1 MERKPLSTK
10 VAKKLDLIM
19 ATWNVR
25 TMLQAGRMQEI
36 RNEMIAYKID
46 IMALQ
51 EIRWQGQG
59 RIDKPDYTLLYSGS
73 VKKTGQLGTGFMMS
87 TAVKKCL
94 LEFEPQ
100 SNRICKIR
108 LKGKFRNVTLI
119 SAHAPTNEKDDQ
131 EKESFYED
139 LEEVYNRIP
148 RYDMVIIMGDFN
160 AKIGKQEYQ
169 QQVTGPYSIHD
180 INNENGNMLTQFA
193 TRNKLMVKST
203 MFPHKHIHLGTWKI
217 PGTNE
222 VNQIDHVLVT
232 SRHSSSVIDIR
243 SCRGPNCD
251 SDHYLVKIKVRER
264 IANAQTV
271 PRRKTRRW
279 EVEKLNKDTVRREKY
294 QQALKSNLKP
304 AREEGEGSVQKTW
317 EQLEMA
323 IKAAAGET
331 LGEVKNRRNVEWFD
345 EECAAYISEKNRARQ
360 KMIHK
365 ETRSNYEEYREWR
378 RKTNRLCKRKKR
390 ENMMKQMEEINLL
403 NQQNERRKFYKAV
416 NNMKKGFQPR
426 MNGCKGKD
434 GKMIGEEKEILERWT
449 EHFKEL
455 LKEGEENDNEQE
467 NHKENHTPKIK
478 PDCTKELIQEIC
490 NEPTKAEVERTIQRM
505 KNNRAPGE
513 DTIVAELIKYGG
525 DGLVDA
531 VYELM
536 KLIWTTENMP
546 QEWDIGIICPIYKKG
561 DKLECNNYRGITLL
575 NNMYKIFSS
584 ILNGRMKTATE
595 KIIGEYQ
602 CGFRQNK
609 STTDQLFILRQM
621 IERHNEHGLE
631 LHMLFM
637 DFKQAF
643 DSIKRGKLFM
653 AMDSMGIPQK
663 LIRLTKMTMR
673 QTKARVKID
682 NQLGVPFEY
691 DKGVK
696 QGDSLSTTLFILA
709 LHNAV
714 QEIDQRGTIYT
725 KSSQICAYADD
736 VVVVTRS
743 ETKIRQVYK
752 EIERRTQE
760 MGLMVNEK
768 KTKYMMISTRQKQRQ
783 IQNLKVGDKTFE
795 GVSKFRYLGNVIDRE
810 GRISECIKDRIQ
822 AGNKAYAA
830 NYHMLKSKI
839 IKRAV
844 KIQIYKTMIRPVATY
859 GSETWTLAKSDE
871 NRLKIFERKILRKI
885 YGPVY
890 EGDTWRIRYN
900 EELNRLTKGK
910 DIVKFI
916 KAQRIRW
923 LGHVKRMEEGA
934 MPRKTMEGRL
944 YIGRRK
950 GRPRLRWMDDVVEDL
965 KTMKIRQW
973 TEKVKSREQWRQIVK
988 EAKAHPG
995 L

>member
-1 MERKPLSTK
+1 
-10 VAKKLDLIM
+10 M

-25 TMLQAGRMQEI
+25 TMLQAGKMQEI
-36 RNEMIAYKID
+36 RSEMKAYKID
-46 IMALQ
+46 ILALQ

-73 VKKTGQLGTGFMMS
+73 EGKTGQLGTGFMISAAM
-87 TAVKKCL
+87 KKCL

-100 SNRICKIR
+100 SNRVCKIR
-108 LKGKFRNVTLI
+108 IKGKFRNVTLI
-119 SAHAPTNEKDDQ
+119 SAHAPTNEKEEQ
-131 EKESFYED
+131 EKESFYEN
-139 LEEVYNRIP
+139 LEDVYNRIP

-160 AKIGKQEYQ
+160 AKIGKQDYQ
-169 QQVTGPYSIHD
+169 RQVAGPYTVHD
-180 INNENGNMLTQFA
+180 TSNENGNMLTQFA
-193 TRNKLMVKST
+193 TRNRLIIKST

-222 VNQIDHVLVT
+222 VNQIDHALVT

-264 IANAQTV
+264 IAKVQMV
-271 PRRKTRRW
+271 PKRKTRRW
-279 EVEKLNKDTVRREKY
+279 EVEKLNKDAPWRDKY
-294 QQALKSNLKP
+294 QLALESNLKP
-304 AREEGEGSVQKTW
+304 GREEGTDSVQNKW
-317 EQLEMA
+317 EQLEKA
-323 IKAAAGET
+323 IKVAAEET
-331 LGEVKNRRNVEWFD
+331 LGETKYRRKEEWFD
-345 EECAAYISEKNRARQ
+345 EECAAYIREKNKARQ
-360 KMIHK
+360 KMIQK

-378 RKTNRLCKRKKR
+378 RKINRLCKGKKR
-390 ENMMKQMEEINLL
+390 EMIKKQMEEINQL

-416 NNMKKGFQPR
+416 NNMKRGFQPR
-426 MNGCKGKD
+426 MNGCRGKD
-434 GKMIGEEKEILERWT
+434 GKTIGEEKEILERWT
-449 EHFKEL
+449 EHFAEL
-455 LKEGEENDNEQE
+455 LREGEEKEKE
-467 NHKENHTPKIK
+467 KGNHRGNPTPIIK
-478 PDCTKELIQEIC
+478 PDRPQEQAQEIC
-490 NEPTKAEVERTIQRM
+490 QEPTRNEVDRAIQRM

-513 DTIVAELIKYGG
+513 DMIVAELIKYRGE
-525 DGLVDA
+525 GLVDA
-531 VYELM
+531 VYELI
-536 KLIWTTENMP
+536 KLIWTTEIMP

-561 DKLECNNYRGITLL
+561 DKLDCDNYRGITLL
-575 NNMYKIFSS
+575 NNTYKVFSS
-584 ILNGRMKTATE
+584 ILNDRMKIATE

-609 STTDQLFILRQM
+609 STIDQLFILRQM
-621 IERHNEHGLE
+621 IERHTEHGLD
-631 LHMLFM
+631 LHMLFI

-643 DSIKRGKLFM
+643 DSIKRGRLLT
-653 AMDSMGIPQK
+653 AMDRMGIPQK
-663 LIRLTKMTMR
+663 LFRLTRMTMQ

-682 NQLGVPFEY
+682 NQLGATFEY

-696 QGDSLSTTLFILA
+696 QGDGLSTALFILA

-714 QEIDQRGTIYT
+714 QETDRRGTIYT

-752 EIERRTQE
+752 EIEAKTRE
-760 MGLMVNEK
+760 MGLIVNVR
-768 KTKYMMISTRQKQRQ
+768 KTKYMRISIRPEGRH
-783 IQNLKVGDKTFE
+783 IQNLKIGEKTFE
-795 GVSKFRYLGNVIDRE
+795 GVSKFRYLGNVIDKE

-839 IKRAV
+839 IRRSV
-844 KIQIYKTMIRPVATY
+844 KMQIYKTMIRPVATY
-859 GSETWTLAKSDE
+859 GAETWTLTKADE
-871 NRLKIFERKILRKI
+871 NMLRIFERKIWRKI
-885 YGPVY
+885 YGPVQE
-890 EGDTWRIRYN
+890 EGAWRIRYN
-900 EELNRLTKGK
+900 EELDRLMKGK

-934 MPRKTMEGRL
+934 MPRRTMEGRL
-944 YIGRRK
+944 FTGRRK
-950 GRPRLRWMDDVVEDL
+950 GRPRLRWLDDVIADL
-965 KTMKIRQW
+965 KVLKIRQW
-973 TEKVKSREQWRQIVK
+973 TEKVKNREQWRLVVK